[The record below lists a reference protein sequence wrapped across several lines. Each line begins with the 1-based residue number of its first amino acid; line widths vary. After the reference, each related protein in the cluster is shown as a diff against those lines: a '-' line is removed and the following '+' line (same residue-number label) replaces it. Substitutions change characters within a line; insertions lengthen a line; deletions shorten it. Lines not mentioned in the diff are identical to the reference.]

1 MLPGSRSEAMSTTVY
16 FEGVEV
22 AQNNDSFQYLVS
34 TGEKKKRKKRAI
46 KERNIED
53 LSTSEA

>member
-1 MLPGSRSEAMSTTVY
+1 MVVLPGSRSEAMSTTVY

-34 TGEKKKRKKRAI
+34 TGEKKKEKK
-46 KERNIED
+46 EP
-53 LSTSEA
+53 